1 MFNKSIK
8 AGFEQNSKK
17 KWKINLTRNALVE
30 SRTQDLPL
38 TKRVL

>member
-1 MFNKSIK
+1 MLMFKKPIK
-8 AGFEQNSKK
+8 AGFEKNSKK
-17 KWKINLTRNALVE
+17 IYLTRNALVE

>member
-1 MFNKSIK
+1 MLMFNKPIK
-8 AGFEQNSKK
+8 AGFGKDSKK
-17 KWKINLTRNALVE
+17 FHLTRNALVE